1 MEYSFFKTGVA
12 ETHGTFYNFRTT
24 KKEFFMFTSKLGI
37 QSWCFHTYKE
47 TEKVIEALGKCGV
60 DKIELCGVHLDVH
73 SPAGTL
79 QQYRDNGITVT
90 SFGVHYFSTDEA
102 VARKVFEFACLAG
115 FPAISADLDL
125 NALDMVEKLC
135 AEYGK
140 KIAIHNHGR
149 KHRLGPVWAL
159 EELFRRSSD
168 NIGFCLDTAWMLD
181 AGEDPLAIAG
191 KFRERLY
198 GTHIK
203 DFVFDRA
210 GHPEDVVVGTGNLD
224 LKAYLDYLRATDY
237 QGYLTLEYE
246 GDADNPVPALV
257 KCVKAIRES

>member
-1 MEYSFFKTGVA
+1 
-12 ETHGTFYNFRTT
+12 
-24 KKEFFMFTSKLGI
+24 MFTSKLGI

-102 VARKVFEFACLAG
+102 EARKVFEFACLAG

-149 KHRLGPVWAL
+149 RRRWCVRPVQY
-159 EELFRRSSD
+159 S
-168 NIGFCLDTAWMLD
+168 
-181 AGEDPLAIAG
+181 
-191 KFRERLY
+191 
-198 GTHIK
+198 
-203 DFVFDRA
+203 
-210 GHPEDVVVGTGNLD
+210 
-224 LKAYLDYLRATDY
+224 
-237 QGYLTLEYE
+237 
-246 GDADNPVPALV
+246 ADSMGRNVPALPLPF
-257 KCVKAIRES
+257 CCFP

>member
-1 MEYSFFKTGVA
+1 
-12 ETHGTFYNFRTT
+12 
-24 KKEFFMFTSKLGI
+24 MFTSKLGI

-102 VARKVFEFACLAG
+102 EARKVFEFACLAG

-135 AEYGK
+135 AEYCLYPTVCDASLG
-140 KIAIHNHGR
+140 HNFH
-149 KHRLGPVWAL
+149 LGAGYDTWADDVSPEAWADEL
-159 EELFRRSSD
+159 EEHYTYVYLYSISEEFVGKYGALFAEPSS
-168 NIGFCLDTAWMLD
+168 IA
-181 AGEDPLAIAG
+181 AGG
-191 KFRERLY
+191 LY
-198 GTHIK
+198 
-203 DFVFDRA
+203 R
-210 GHPEDVVVGTGNLD
+210 VGGSGGGL
-224 LKAYLDYLRATDY
+224 
-237 QGYLTLEYE
+237 
-246 GDADNPVPALV
+246 LV
-257 KCVKAIRES
+257 RIN